1 MSPLGTM
8 WQIAQREIRERG
20 RSKAYLI
27 TTLLTLLLVAG
38 LVVVPGLIGGGTSD
52 YTVGTVGDANDPIV
66 AAAELLG
73 NAGDEPDD
81 EPSIAIESEPFD
93 DRAAAEAALEDGG
106 LDAILVDGHE
116 VVLESVGGF
125 GESAVLSLLQR
136 GAASVELEAIVSESG
151 DAAADVIE
159 VMTSDPL
166 ETTTLSGQE
175 AGDESRGAV
184 AYAGL
189 LLLYMAVLLYG
200 TWILSG
206 VTEEKSNQVVEVLL
220 SSIKPWQLLAGKII
234 GIGLLGMA
242 QFASTIAVALIALRV
257 TGAFELPSLNAA
269 TVANLIIWF
278 VLGFLLFAVMFG
290 AAGSLVSRMEEA
302 NTVALPMSMTAVA
315 GFFVSISALSDPD
328 GSAAL
333 IGTFVPFTA
342 PFVVP
347 VRAALEAIPAWQY
360 MASVVLTVAAIVGLV
375 FVAGRIYAGGLLRY
389 GGRVKVRE
397 AWRSSD
403 S

>member
-1 MSPLGTM
+1 
-8 WQIAQREIRERG
+8 
-20 RSKAYLI
+20 
-27 TTLLTLLLVAG
+27 
-38 LVVVPGLIGGGTSD
+38 
-52 YTVGTVGDANDPIV
+52 
-66 AAAELLG
+66 
-73 NAGDEPDD
+73 
-81 EPSIAIESEPFD
+81 
-93 DRAAAEAALEDGG
+93 
-106 LDAILVDGHE
+106 
-116 VVLESVGGF
+116 
-125 GESAVLSLLQR
+125 
-136 GAASVELEAIVSESG
+136 
-151 DAAADVIE
+151 
-159 VMTSDPL
+159 
-166 ETTTLSGQE
+166 
-175 AGDESRGAV
+175 
-184 AYAGL
+184 
-189 LLLYMAVLLYG
+189 
-200 TWILSG
+200 
-206 VTEEKSNQVVEVLL
+206 
-220 SSIKPWQLLAGKII
+220 
-234 GIGLLGMA
+234 MA

-328 GSAAL
+328 GVAAL